1 MTDDAS
7 GAPGDPSGAALRKQD
22 EILQLLFWMR
32 GEGLGEEVRPS
43 DLRVFLA
50 PEDELSDLG
59 PAFRRLEEKGLLEEA
74 ERSGQDGPSFRLTD
88 EGILAGG
95 RRFADEFS
103 DIAGQA
109 HGQCDDPSCDCHQDP
124 EAAVAC
130 HEERHGHQPHGP
142 A

>member
-1 MTDDAS
+1 MSTSTGEDRGRGSRDE
-7 GAPGDPSGAALRKQD
+7 GAGGLQKQD

-32 GEGLGEEVRPS
+32 GEGLGEVVRPT

-50 PEDELSDLG
+50 PEDELPDLT
-59 PAFRRLEEKGLLEEA
+59 PVFRRLVQRGLLEAVEA
-74 ERSGQDGPSFRLTD
+74 DGRDPAFRLTD
-88 EGILAGG
+88 EGILEGG

-109 HGQCDDPSCDCHQDP
+109 HGQCDDPDCDCHEDP
-124 EAAVAC
+124 SAALEC
-130 HEERHGHQPHGP
+130 HEERHAPGP